1 MDRRIKRRLCALL
14 ICCIVCC
21 IAVIVFLFQLKGNK
35 DSNYMGTTLFAAML
49 SLFFIVGNT
58 AVLISLLAQRRAR
71 RKIQ

>member
-1 MDRRIKRRLCALL
+1 MDHRIKRHLSALL

-21 IAVIVFLFQLKGNK
+21 IAVIVFLIQLKRDK
-35 DSNYMGTTLFAAML
+35 DSNFVSAALFAVML
-49 SLFFIVGNT
+49 SFFFIVGNT

>member
-1 MDRRIKRRLCALL
+1 MDHRMKRRLSALL

-35 DSNYMGTTLFAAML
+35 DSNFVSAAMFAAML
-49 SLFFIVGNT
+49 SLFFIVGNS
-58 AVLISLLAQRRAR
+58 AVLISLLVQRRAR

>member
-21 IAVIVFLFQLKGNK
+21 IAVIVFLFQLKGSK
-35 DSNYMGTTLFAAML
+35 DSNYMGATLFAAML

-58 AVLISLLAQRRAR
+58 AVLISLFAQRRAR